1 MFGSLTQL
9 IVRQSIISYGPGRLY
24 RDLMR
29 VNRKNIVDHEIR
41 YNISKTIMFFL
52 RNKEVAGVEEIIKNE
67 NIRYLMRHAEADL
80 RKNKVIS
87 NLYPKK

>member
-29 VNRKNIVDHEIR
+29 VNRKNIVDHEMR
-41 YNISKTIMFFL
+41 YNINKTIMFFL
-52 RNKEVAGVEEIIKNE
+52 RNKEVTVEEIIRNE